1 MKQLGLR
8 DDVIRALRRPDERQL
23 EADLEWL
30 EAPGH
35 HLLTHD
41 DPRYPELLKESSSPP
56 AALFTIGDPDLA
68 WQPQLA
74 VVGSRNP
81 TGGGVRN
88 ARAFAGELAQR
99 GFTITSGLA
108 EGIDATAHA
117 AALDAGGATIAV
129 TATGPDR
136 LYPQRNRA
144 LAERI
149 AERGLLVTEFPP
161 GTPPR
166 RAHFPSR
173 NRIIAALSL
182 GTLVVEAGVRSGA
195 LITARQAGEQGRA
208 VFALPGSIH
217 NPLARGCHR
226 LIRDGARLVET
237 ADDIVEDL
245 APMAGRLASAI
256 RRQIDESPRRL
267 NDAGSGKSQ
276 PDPNNEGQEAESP
289 RLDPRE
295 SEPHVAAD
303 PEYERLWSSL
313 GFDPAPVDRLV
324 QQTGLTVQAV
334 SSMLLMLELRGKVE
348 AHPGGAY
355 SRKT

>member
-1 MKQLGLR
+1 M
-8 DDVIRALRRPDERQL
+8 RRPDPEQL
-23 EADLEWL
+23 DSDLEWL

-41 DPRYPELLKESSSPP
+41 DPRYPDLLRESASPP
-56 AALFTIGDPDLA
+56 AALFAVGNPDLA
-68 WQPQLA
+68 WQPQVA
-74 VVGSRNP
+74 IVGSRNP

-88 ARAFAGELAQR
+88 ARAFATELAER
-99 GFTITSGLA
+99 GFAVTSGLA

-149 AERGLLVTEFPP
+149 AEHGLLVTEFPP
-161 GTPPR
+161 GTSPR

-182 GTLVVEAGVRSGA
+182 GTLVVEASVRSGA

-245 APMAGRLASAI
+245 APMAGRLASAL
-256 RRQIDESPRRL
+256 RRQLD
-267 NDAGSGKSQ
+267 DAPARTNEQVSGGSEPTRPG
-276 PDPNNEGQEAESP
+276 PNNRHQNNRGQEAESP

>member
-1 MKQLGLR
+1 MA
-8 DDVIRALRRPDERQL
+8 I
-23 EADLEWL
+23 
-30 EAPGH
+30 
-35 HLLTHD
+35 
-41 DPRYPELLKESSSPP
+41 
-56 AALFTIGDPDLA
+56 
-68 WQPQLA
+68 
-74 VVGSRNP
+74 VGSRNP

-88 ARAFAGELAQR
+88 ARSFASELAGR
-99 GFTITSGLA
+99 GFAVTSGLA

-136 LYPQRNRA
+136 LYPQRNRK

-149 AERGLLVTEFPP
+149 AERGLLITEFPP
-161 GTPPR
+161 GTSPR

-182 GTLVVEAGVRSGA
+182 GTLVVEASVRSGA

-237 ADDIVEDL
+237 ADDIIEDL
-245 APMAGRLASAI
+245 APMAGRLAGAL
-256 RRQIDESPRRL
+256 RRQLEDAPARTNEQAAGESEHTRPTASERH
-267 NDAGSGKSQ
+267 Q
-276 PDPNNEGQEAESP
+276 NNRGQEAESP